1 MIMRILQV
9 RFMYSILYVDDEP
22 DILDIT
28 KIFLEEG
35 GNFRVDTS
43 NSAKKMLESST
54 IPTYDA
60 IITDYQMPGMNGIQF
75 LIEIRKQYGD
85 IPVII
90 YTGKGREEIVIEALN
105 NGADFYVQK
114 GGEPSAQY
122 ADLGHK
128 TLQAILRKNAERS
141 VDNLNKIFSALP
153 VGVLLLD
160 EDTVITHASR
170 SLAGMVLREPADVI
184 GKRGG
189 GGLGC
194 INSEE
199 DPKGC
204 GYATMCPSCPLR
216 KGLEQVIATG
226 CSIRDAMIELTL
238 RIDGKLCPCWL
249 RVNAEPVSIDN
260 ARFVLVAVD
269 DVTNLKKSQMALPA
283 Q

>member
-1 MIMRILQV
+1 MV
-9 RFMYSILYVDDEP
+9 RSMYSILYVDDEP

-43 NSAKKMLESST
+43 ESAKKMLESST

-60 IITDYQMPGMNGIQF
+60 VITDYQMPGMNGIGF
-75 LIEIRKQYGD
+75 LKEIRKRYGD

-90 YTGKGREEIVIEALN
+90 YTGKGREEVVIEALN
-105 NGADFYVQK
+105 NGANFYVQK
-114 GGEPSAQY
+114 GGDPSSQY
-122 ADLGHK
+122 AELGHK
-128 TLQAILRKNAERS
+128 TLQAILKQNAERS

-160 EDTVITHASR
+160 EDTIITHASR
-170 SLAGMVLREPADVI
+170 SVADMVLREPADVI

-199 DPKGC
+199 DPRGC
-204 GYATMCPSCPLR
+204 GFATMCPTCPLR

-226 CSIRDAMIELTL
+226 SSIRDAIIELTL
-238 RIDGKLCPCWL
+238 RIDDQLCQRWL
-249 RVNAEPVSIDN
+249 RVNAEPVSIDK
-260 ARFVLVAVD
+260 ARFVVVAVD
-269 DVTNLKKSQMALPA
+269 DVTGLKQAHMILQES
-283 Q
+283 

>member
-1 MIMRILQV
+1 
-9 RFMYSILYVDDEP
+9 MYTILYVDDEP
-22 DILDIT
+22 DILDIS
-28 KIFLEEG
+28 KIFLEEE

-43 NSAKKMLESST
+43 GSAKKMLDSST

-90 YTGKGREEIVIEALN
+90 FTGKGREEIVIEALN

-128 TLQAILRKNAERS
+128 IIQAILKKRAERS

-153 VGVLLLD
+153 VGVLLLN

-170 SLAGMVLREPADVI
+170 TIAGMVLREPGDVI

-194 INSEE
+194 VNSEE
-199 DPKGC
+199 DPRGC
-204 GYATMCPSCPLR
+204 GFATMCPKCPLR
-216 KGLEQVIATG
+216 QGLETVIATG
-226 CSIRDAMIELTL
+226 SSIRDAMIELTL
-238 RIDGKLCPCWL
+238 RLDGNLCACWL
-249 RVNAEPVSIDN
+249 RVNAEPVTIDN
-260 ARFVLVAVD
+260 ARFVIVAID
-269 DVTNLKKSQMALPA
+269 DVTNLKKAQMAHPA
-283 Q
+283 S